1 MNKHV
6 NAHRKHLEGS
16 SENVYRVE
24 KTVERILTKETVV
37 KAVAGVSGFP
47 SKEGYRA
54 KMTKGM
60 RKGTTYKSTEE
71 KESYLHE
78 NVEADGHQPMMDL
91 HSMKFNFTNL
101 INLDRNESPSRR
113 HTFLMKGFSQQ

>member
-1 MNKHV
+1 MNEHV

-47 SKEGYRA
+47 SKEG
-54 KMTKGM
+54 
-60 RKGTTYKSTEE
+60 
-71 KESYLHE
+71 
-78 NVEADGHQPMMDL
+78 
-91 HSMKFNFTNL
+91 
-101 INLDRNESPSRR
+101 
-113 HTFLMKGFSQQ
+113 